1 MSRFLL
7 LTCGESSKKLP
18 VSNDLTIQYIRES
31 VRTRFG
37 FEENFM
43 LKYFDSDVLEYIDLD
58 DEENINTEERIIK
71 IKVLIVSQ
79 QPTRN
84 EDPNKDLLQE
94 TQSQPAYP
102 RIDHVDNHS
111 QLVHCT
117 STQQMDMTER

>member
-1 MSRFLL
+1 MSKFLL

-18 VSNDLTIQYIRES
+18 FSNDLAIQYIRES

-37 FEENFM
+37 FEDNFL
-43 LKYFDSDVLEYIDLD
+43 LKFDSDVLEYIDLD

-71 IKVLIVSQ
+71 IKVIVSQ
-79 QPTRN
+79 QPTRS

-102 RIDHVDNHS
+102 SIDNPS
-111 QLVHCT
+111 QVHCT
-117 STQQMDMTER
+117 STQQPQMPMDSFER